1 MIAKPKRV
9 SALVASVCLF
19 ALVLYNIKI
28 VSNSQSILE
37 SLSRSRGDHPPYY
50 DDDYGTTNTTQRV
63 LDSIDNVKNCV
74 PFYGWMEKHMKE
86 GRGKRNQPKRPISL
100 VGSYAFPDHI
110 VVTTDADGRYGNT
123 IYCRY
128 LDKHMK
134 EIKPAVK
141 SVFFPE
147 FTVYCCQRSRA
158 EHMSITLT
166 EAEEIRK
173 TVPISDRKTDNP
185 RFTLSMCV
193 RHMYGM
199 EPKFVL
205 FAEFVEHYKL
215 QGVQH
220 FYIYVKDVD
229 DYTNKLITHY
239 VESGEAEVVYFKK
252 EQDRPSVEWH
262 LAGTQD
268 CTYRSRHDSEYTIYA
283 DLDERILPA
292 DNTKLISYVR
302 KTMPKEG
309 NIGMIRFLQRWVL
322 RNSTDP
328 QVYEGNKTLLNHL
341 PTLVFHNTSAV
352 APIGHTAKC
361 ITDPKKVFLMWVHWV
376 EIYFDGYK
384 GYEVPLSEGIIRH
397 YRDIRA
403 GDWYRHYLPGVEKF
417 GAFTMTDYP
426 KHLMMPLFEN
436 VKRKLDIVYGK

>member
-1 MIAKPKRV
+1 
-9 SALVASVCLF
+9 
-19 ALVLYNIKI
+19 
-28 VSNSQSILE
+28 
-37 SLSRSRGDHPPYY
+37 
-50 DDDYGTTNTTQRV
+50 
-63 LDSIDNVKNCV
+63 
-74 PFYGWMEKHMKE
+74 MEKHMKE
-86 GRGKRNQPKRPISL
+86 GRGKRNQPKRSISL
-100 VGSYAFPDHI
+100 IGSYAFPDHI

-229 DYTNKLITHY
+229 DYTNKK
-239 VESGEAEVVYFKK
+239 F
-252 EQDRPSVEWH
+252 
-262 LAGTQD
+262 
-268 CTYRSRHDSEYTIYA
+268 
-283 DLDERILPA
+283 
-292 DNTKLISYVR
+292 R
-302 KTMPKEG
+302 KAMPKEG

>member
-1 MIAKPKRV
+1 
-9 SALVASVCLF
+9 
-19 ALVLYNIKI
+19 
-28 VSNSQSILE
+28 
-37 SLSRSRGDHPPYY
+37 
-50 DDDYGTTNTTQRV
+50 
-63 LDSIDNVKNCV
+63 
-74 PFYGWMEKHMKE
+74 MEKHMKE

-229 DYTNKLITHY
+229 DYTNK
-239 VESGEAEVVYFKK
+239 
-252 EQDRPSVEWH
+252 
-262 LAGTQD
+262 
-268 CTYRSRHDSEYTIYA
+268 
-283 DLDERILPA
+283 
-292 DNTKLISYVR
+292 
-302 KTMPKEG
+302 
-309 NIGMIRFLQRWVL
+309 
-322 RNSTDP
+322 
-328 QVYEGNKTLLNHL
+328 GNKTLLNHL